1 MNCMTISTALT
12 VIMPL
17 NPVFARLLSTATS
30 PLNFRGEAWR
40 AYVPAGAGPPRES
53 PGNQRFFTPVL
64 CSRLTKCA
72 EMCGD
77 VRRVW
82 GRVVHGELSFEG
94 SESVA
99 VTVREQL
106 ARRRLSR
113 QWLADEAKVSLS
125 TLEKALT
132 GRRPFTLA
140 TVVRLEDALGTSLR
154 AATAPRNEA
163 RLFAPESMGA
173 YARPAVQWLEGTYLT
188 LRPSF
193 SEQGAIFAYLT
204 SIAWDDANGHLVFSE
219 ASRTDSDYEQ
229 KGFVSFP
236 NISGAI
242 YLVTISQGQYRVALL
257 NKPSGGW
264 LSGILLTLAA
274 GEGAQ
279 LTPASLPIA
288 LLAIGADEHKTV
300 GVIRTGDPDFEEYRG
315 CVDRVTQRGYA
326 RFPM

>member
-1 MNCMTISTALT
+1 MHNELT
-12 VIMPL
+12 YEV
-17 NPVFARLLSTATS
+17 
-30 PLNFRGEAWR
+30 
-40 AYVPAGAGPPRES
+40 
-53 PGNQRFFTPVL
+53 
-64 CSRLTKCA
+64 
-72 EMCGD
+72 
-77 VRRVW
+77 
-82 GRVVHGELSFEG
+82 

-99 VTVREQL
+99 LTVREEL

-113 QWLADEAKVSLS
+113 QWLADEARVSLS
-125 TLEKALT
+125 TLEKALA

-154 AATAPRNEA
+154 SRNLLKEEPK
-163 RLFAPESMGA
+163 LFAPETMGA

-193 SEQGAIFAYLT
+193 SEPGSIFAYLT
-204 SIAWDDANGHLVFSE
+204 SVSWDEENGHLVFSE
-219 ASRTDSDYEQ
+219 TARTDSEYEQ

-242 YLVTISQGQYRVALL
+242 YLVTVFQGQYRVALL
-257 NKPSGGW
+257 NRPSGRW

-279 LTPASLPIA
+279 LIPASVPIVLLPTTPEENKP
-288 LLAIGADEHKTV
+288 IGVVHE
-300 GVIRTGDPDFEEYRG
+300 GDAAYAEYRD

-326 RFPM
+326 RFPG